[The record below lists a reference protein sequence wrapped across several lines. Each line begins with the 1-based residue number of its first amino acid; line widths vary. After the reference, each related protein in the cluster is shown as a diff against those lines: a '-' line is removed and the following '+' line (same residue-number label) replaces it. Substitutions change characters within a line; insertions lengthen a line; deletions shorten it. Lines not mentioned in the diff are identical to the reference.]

1 MAIEITTDLSHIK
14 VMYETI
20 FLTAPN
26 VDEPTY
32 EALVNKITDL
42 IKEAEGEIINLEHW
56 GQRKL
61 EYEMNNFNS
70 AYYTYIEFNSLPSVI
85 KRMDREFRYDEKV
98 IRFLT
103 VKVEKH
109 HAAFNK
115 KRREQGFGKKKAEK

>member
-32 EALVNKITDL
+32 EALVKKITDL

-61 EYEMNNFNS
+61 EYEMSNFNA
-70 AYYTYIEFNSLPSVI
+70 AYYTYIEFNSLPSLI
-85 KRMDREFRYDEKV
+85 KRMEREFRYDEKV

-115 KRREQGFGKKKAEK
+115 KRREQGFGKKKVEK